1 MENEK
6 PLEKYTVKELK
17 AMALEMEGI
26 SGVSAMKKEE
36 LIDAIKKAKGVPV
49 EKVEEK
55 PVEKVKE
62 KPVESVVGLKN
73 RIKELKSKRD
83 ELREKGVGA
92 QVDFLRKRISRLKKR
107 TRRLAKKTVLNHS

>member
-49 EKVEEK
+49 EEVE
-55 PVEKVKE
+55 E

-92 QVDFLRKRISRLKKR
+92 QVDFLRKKISKLKKR
-107 TRRLAKKTVLNHS
+107 TRRLAKATA